1 MLVGARSIVALKA
14 RICKSVAHTVAQ
26 AFTVAQSLYCTSYF
40 AMVNALIEAT
50 VCVSSIPVSSIMK
63 PVVLA
68 GTLIISK
75 LQEAILVVQTFEMSV
90 ESQNLPQ
97 LMHDWPMPIAKQ
109 RKHR

>member
-1 MLVGARSIVALKA
+1 
-14 RICKSVAHTVAQ
+14 
-26 AFTVAQSLYCTSYF
+26 
-40 AMVNALIEAT
+40 
-50 VCVSSIPVSSIMK
+50 MK

-97 LMHDWPMPIAKQ
+97 LMHDWHMPIAKQ
-109 RKHR
+109 RENTLKYDILPDGISRSISEFDRLSTGMIIQDRFLSIFQGNSQISH